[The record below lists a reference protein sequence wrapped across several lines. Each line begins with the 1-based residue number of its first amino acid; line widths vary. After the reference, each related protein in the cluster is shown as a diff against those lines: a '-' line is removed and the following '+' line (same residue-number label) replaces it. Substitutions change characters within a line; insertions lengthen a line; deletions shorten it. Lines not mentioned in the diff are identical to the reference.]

1 MPGSDSNF
9 LADPGTFRLWTRDVL
24 RFADT
29 DRLGHV
35 NNAAFATFCE
45 SGRVAFIWDP
55 DAPLAQPGRAFVI
68 VRLVIDFRAELHW
81 PGAVDIGSTVLR
93 IGNRSFTLGRGRAG
107 AVLEQALAEHER
119 AAPDAQHH
127 STDIDLAGPMQLGA
141 EVEHQPGDDEGHA
154 RPRQRRRG
162 IVEKGHAPRLA

>member
-1 MPGSDSNF
+1 MSGSDTNF
-9 LADPGTFRLWTRDVL
+9 LTDPGAFRLWTRDVL

-29 DRLGHV
+29 DRLGHI

-81 PGAVDIGSTVLR
+81 PGAVDIGTTVLR
-93 IGNRSFTLGRGRAG
+93 IGNRSFALGQGLFKDGACVATAETTLVILDEATRRAM
-107 AVLEQALAEHER
+107 VLPDDVR
-119 AAPDAQHH
+119 ARLDAC
-127 STDIDLAGPMQLGA
+127 
-141 EVEHQPGDDEGHA
+141 A
-154 RPRQRRRG
+154 RNADRASD
-162 IVEKGHAPRLA
+162 VS